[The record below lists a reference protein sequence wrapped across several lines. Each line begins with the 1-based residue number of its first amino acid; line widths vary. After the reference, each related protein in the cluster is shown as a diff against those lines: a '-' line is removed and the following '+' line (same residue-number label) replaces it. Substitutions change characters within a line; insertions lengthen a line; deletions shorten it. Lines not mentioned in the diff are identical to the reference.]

1 MWAQQNAIDQS
12 STSVQRHRGMNAML
26 EALVIIT
33 LVFLILQFLTSIW
46 VNLFVSFPSTTQ
58 AQGFFGV
65 MGAMMSLMQ
74 SGGGLLMIHMM
85 MGYLILFLSIV
96 DLVTSFITK
105 KAPVIVTSVSGF
117 VSVLFAGIN
126 GLLFIFSGFTN
137 NLNSYFMATG
147 FLLAFMSYFLP
158 CIRSQGH
165 RIASA

>member
-12 STSVQRHRGMNAML
+12 STNVETHRVMNTLL

-33 LVFLILQFLTSIW
+33 LVFLILQFLTGMW

-65 MGAMMSLMQ
+65 MGAMMGLMQ

-85 MGYLILFLSIV
+85 MGYLIFFLSIV
-96 DLVTSFITK
+96 DLVASFITK
-105 KAPVIVTSVSGF
+105 KAPVIVTSLSGF

-147 FLLAFMSYFLP
+147 FLLAFTSYSFTLYTLLGY
-158 CIRSQGH
+158 R
-165 RIASA
+165 